1 MLKLLKIQ
9 RKNSAAEF
17 QGHNFANKGFH
28 GWCLPISYG
37 KCFQDNYSIVCL
49 GMAPW
54 FVGFFF
60 LREQYSS

>member
-49 GMAPW
+49 GMAP
-54 FVGFFF
+54 
-60 LREQYSS
+60 